1 MPPKEN
7 NNKAKW
13 IDKLRLKY
21 RLVIMNDDT
30 FEEKISFRLTRLNVI
45 VVVGTIIILLIIGTA
60 YIIAFT
66 PLKEYIPGYTNLN
79 IQKDLYEL
87 RLRAD
92 SLEKNLQQ
100 KNLYIQNIR
109 NVINGNIV
117 SSINEMPQNIDTSGH
132 KKIVLAD
139 RHSVEDS
146 LFRLEIENQKK
157 GSNFV
162 KQEEPADNSE
172 ALTDVK
178 SILFYTPLKGV
189 IVNTYNID
197 KKHFGID
204 IVAGKNE
211 AIKSVL
217 EGTVVFS
224 SWTLSTGYVI
234 AIQHAYNVISVYKHN
249 SSLLKKEG
257 EHVRAGEP
265 IAIIGNTG
273 ELTTGSH
280 LHFELWYN
288 GYPVNPLDYIPF

>member
-1 MPPKEN
+1 
-7 NNKAKW
+7 
-13 IDKLRLKY
+13 
-21 RLVIMNDDT
+21 MNDDT

-45 VVVGTIIILLIIGTA
+45 VVVGTITILLIIGTA

-109 NVINGNIV
+109 NVIDGNII
-117 SSINEMPQNIDTSGH
+117 SSIDQKPQRIDSGIQ
-132 KKIVLAD
+132 KTTEITDK
-139 RHSVEDS
+139 RSVEDS
-146 LFRLEIENQKK
+146 LFRMEIENQKK
-157 GSNFV
+157 NNTFV
-162 KQEEPADNSE
+162 REEVPADNSE
-172 ALTDVK
+172 SGDQ
-178 SILFYTPLKGV
+178 SRNQLFFTPLKGV
-189 IVNTYNID
+189 IVNTYNAD
-197 KKHFGID
+197 KKHYGID

-217 EGTVVFS
+217 EGTVIFS
-224 SWTLSTGYVI
+224 AWTLNTGYVI
-234 AIQHAYNVISVYKHN
+234 AIQHSFNIISVYKHN

-265 IAIIGNTG
+265 VAIIGSTG
-273 ELTTGSH
+273 EMTNGPH
-280 LHFELWYN
+280 LHFELWHN
-288 GYPVNPLDYIPF
+288 GYPVNPLEYIPF

>member
-1 MPPKEN
+1 LPPKEK
-7 NNKAKW
+7 NK
-13 IDKLRLKY
+13 DKLIYKLKLKY

-117 SSINEMPQNIDTSGH
+117 TSIDQTPQSIDSGVQ
-132 KKIVLAD
+132 KKIVISD
-139 RHSVEDS
+139 KRSVEDS
-146 LFRLEIENQKK
+146 LFRLEIESQKK
-157 GSNFV
+157 NNTFV
-162 KQEEPADNSE
+162 REEAPSDNSE
-172 ALTDVK
+172 SANQVMNL
-178 SILFYTPLKGV
+178 LFFTPLKGV
-189 IVNTYNID
+189 IVNTYNAD
-197 KKHFGID
+197 KKHYGID

-217 EGTVVFS
+217 EGTVIFS
-224 SWTLSTGYVI
+224 AWTLSTGYVI
-234 AIQHAYNVISVYKHN
+234 AIQHTSNIISVYKHN

-265 IAIIGNTG
+265 VAIIGSTG
-273 ELTTGSH
+273 ELTSGPH

-288 GYPVNPLDYIPF
+288 GYPVNPIDYIPF